1 MLRERNIF
9 SLYPDRARPFPC
21 NQRPGAVS
29 HPPFHLLSPLPVP
42 RFARNT
48 AFNRSLVYRGT
59 LTLHLLIASV
69 MAFLGFD
76 ANLLGRPCDF
86 GKSSREYLISHTPVT
101 LSRGTRTRT
110 HARTHASAWTNG
122 HINVDPLVVPAI
134 QKSSDIFNNLCG
146 NYVEREKER
155 LVLPQG

>member
-1 MLRERNIF
+1 VLRERNIF

-21 NQRPGAVS
+21 NQLPGAVS
-29 HPPFHLLSPLPVP
+29 HPPFLLSLLPVH
-42 RFARNT
+42 RSARNT
-48 AFNRSLVYRGT
+48 AFNRSLVYRST

-101 LSRGTRTRT
+101 LSRGTCAHICKRVDE
-110 HARTHASAWTNG
+110 WICD
-122 HINVDPLVVPAI
+122 INVDPLVVPAI
-134 QKSSDIFNNLCG
+134 
-146 NYVEREKER
+146 
-155 LVLPQG
+155 

>member
-9 SLYPDRARPFPC
+9 SLYPDRPFPC
-21 NQRPGAVS
+21 NQRSGAVS
-29 HPPFHLLSPLPVP
+29 HPSFHLPSPTSCLAPAIPP
-42 RFARNT
+42 RSVRNT

-86 GKSSREYLISHTPVT
+86 GKSSREYLISYTPVT
-101 LSRGTRTRT
+101 LSRGTCAHARTRAHTRT
-110 HARTHASAWTNG
+110 HVSECSAVTKQVQQVHRHRAQG
-122 HINVDPLVVPAI
+122 KGVLEMELA
-134 QKSSDIFNNLCG
+134 
-146 NYVEREKER
+146 KE
-155 LVLPQG
+155 L